1 MHVTSISTLLCCIC
15 QKHQKLSLAF
25 ILVYHFFDKIYI
37 TVVSAYE
44 NVNMCSNNLKLF
56 RKSINE
62 EFQTKYQQPERMV
75 DKLDAVLAIPR
86 TAARQIYRTN
96 VPVTTPKNY
105 Y

>member
-1 MHVTSISTLLCCIC
+1 MLQVFLHCYAADVRSIRSY
-15 QKHQKLSLAF
+15 HWHSSLY
-25 ILVYHFFDKIYI
+25 IIVFDKIDT

-44 NVNMCSNNLKLF
+44 NVNMCSNNLKLI

-62 EFQTKYQQPERMV
+62 EFQKKYQQPQCMV

-86 TAARQIYRTN
+86 TAARQIYRNN

>member
-1 MHVTSISTLLCCIC
+1 
-15 QKHQKLSLAF
+15 
-25 ILVYHFFDKIYI
+25 
-37 TVVSAYE
+37 
-44 NVNMCSNNLKLF
+44 MCSNNLKLI

-86 TAARQIYRTN
+86 TAARQIYRNN